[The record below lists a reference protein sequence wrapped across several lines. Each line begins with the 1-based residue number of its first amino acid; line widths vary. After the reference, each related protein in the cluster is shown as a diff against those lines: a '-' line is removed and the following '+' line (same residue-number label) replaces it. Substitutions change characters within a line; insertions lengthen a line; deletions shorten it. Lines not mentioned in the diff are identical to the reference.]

1 MTDIK
6 ELLFNLDNLK
16 AHEEYLSLKKQELI
30 DGVITA
36 EIKQQIDEI
45 EVEFMEDFEA
55 IAESI
60 KEATALV
67 KDAVLEG
74 GETVKG
80 EHLQAVWMK
89 GRNKWNTEGLKG
101 YAVENPNVLKFF
113 TPGNP
118 SVSIRKV

>member
-1 MTDIK
+1 MTEVK

-16 AHEEYLSLKKQELI
+16 AHQDYLRLKKQELI
-30 DGVITA
+30 DGVITK
-36 EIKQQIDEI
+36 EIKQQIDDI
-45 EVEFMEDFEA
+45 DVEFMEDFEA
-55 IAESI
+55 IAVSI

-67 KDAVLEG
+67 KTAVLEV

-80 EHLQAVWMK
+80 EHLQAVYMK
-89 GRNKWNTEGLKG
+89 GRSKWDTAGLKG
-101 YAVENPNVLKFF
+101 YGVSNPDVMRFF

>member
-1 MTDIK
+1 MTNIK

-16 AHEEYLSLKKQELI
+16 AHEDYLNLKKQELI

-36 EIKQQIDEI
+36 EIKQQMDEI
-45 EVEFMEDFEA
+45 DVEFMEDFET

-60 KEATALV
+60 KGSTLLV
-67 KDAVLEG
+67 NDAVLEA

-80 EHLQAVWMK
+80 EHLQAVYMK
-89 GRNKWNTEGLKG
+89 GRNKWDTAGLKG
-101 YAVENPNVLKFF
+101 YAVSNPDVLKFF